1 MLLHSNASAKFSG
14 RKPGAGA
21 WGEELVDQSLA
32 TTWYRADW
40 DNVGDDELAYL
51 LPSLCRRRTA
61 RAAVAGDAQIGPV
74 DYLTRTLIARAESTA
89 REIARSLGRTD
100 GASISGVLEHLVA
113 SRFLTSIATH
123 QYSDLAG
130 AADDLGADFDPVDLQ
145 TSHSHTDAADLPGWL
160 IAELTS
166 LAYADRMLKDASE
179 GLTDKGAHAAP
190 IVDWPLSLADV
201 VVATI
206 STRLNGAYV
215 YPEYDSAHE
224 LFSLA
229 AVIGHLVQG
238 RAVYLSPFLAGA
250 LIDALSSNRATTDDA
265 VVSVLRTY
273 ADLAGG
279 ANYLMGRAKIISAIG
294 IARLI
299 SPRPP
304 IVARDS
310 GRWMWNARLL
320 QRIGEHCWPIQKG
333 A

>member
-1 MLLHSNASAKFSG
+1 MLLYSNALAKFSG
-14 RKPGAGA
+14 RRPAVGA

-32 TTWYRADW
+32 TAWYRADW
-40 DNVGDDELAYL
+40 DSVGDDELAYL
-51 LPSLCRRRTA
+51 LPSLCRRRSA
-61 RAAVAGDAQIGPV
+61 RAAVAGEAQTGPV

-89 REIARSLGRTD
+89 RKIARSSGRAD
-100 GASISGVLEHLVA
+100 AASVSCVLEHLAA
-113 SRFLTSIATH
+113 SGLLTNIAAH
-123 QYSDLAG
+123 EFPDLADSAG
-130 AADDLGADFDPVDLQ
+130 DLGSDFGLADLQ
-145 TSHSHTDAADLPGWL
+145 TSRQTGGTKLPSWL

-166 LAYADRMLKDASE
+166 LAYADRMLRDATE
-179 GLTDKGAHAAP
+179 GLAANGAHAAT

-224 LFSLA
+224 LLALA
-229 AVIGHLVQG
+229 AVVGHLVQG

-250 LIDALSSNRATTDDA
+250 LIDVLSRKRAPVDDS
-265 VVSVLRTY
+265 VVTALRTY

-279 ANYLMGRAKIISAIG
+279 ANYLMGRAKIISTFG

-304 IVARDS
+304 IGARDS
-310 GRWMWNARLL
+310 RRWMWNARLL
-320 QRIGEHCWPIQKG
+320 QRIGAQHCWPIRWG